1 MNKRGFASDNNSG
14 ILPAIL
20 EAIQNVNVGHV
31 AGYGDDIYTQN
42 AINEFKKIFGNEIE
56 VFFVFNGTGAN
67 ILSITSST
75 NSFNSVICAAT
86 AHIFVDECGAPEKAS
101 GCKLIP
107 ITTKDGKLT
116 PELIKPQLLGFGF
129 EHHSQPKLISISQV
143 TELGTVYEVDEIK
156 AICKLA
162 HQHGMLVH
170 MDGARIANAA
180 VSLNLPFNAFTND
193 AGIDVLSFGGTK
205 NGMMF
210 GEAVIFFNKELAENA
225 KYIRKQSTQL
235 YSKMRFIAA
244 QFSAYFENDLW
255 KINAAHAN
263 KMASVLAGKLVEIGI
278 PITQKVSANGI
289 FALLDDEI
297 RDKLQKEYFFY
308 PWDES
313 NHEVRWMTSFDT
325 APDDIDSFCKALE
338 KLLNE

>member
-14 ILPAIL
+14 IHPAIL

-325 APDDIDSFCKALE
+325 APEDIDSFCKALE

>member
-1 MNKRGFASDNNSG
+1 
-14 ILPAIL
+14 
-20 EAIQNVNVGHV
+20 
-31 AGYGDDIYTQN
+31 
-42 AINEFKKIFGNEIE
+42 
-56 VFFVFNGTGAN
+56 
-67 ILSITSST
+67 
-75 NSFNSVICAAT
+75 
-86 AHIFVDECGAPEKAS
+86 
-101 GCKLIP
+101 
-107 ITTKDGKLT
+107 
-116 PELIKPQLLGFGF
+116 
-129 EHHSQPKLISISQV
+129 
-143 TELGTVYEVDEIK
+143 
-156 AICKLA
+156 
-162 HQHGMLVH
+162 MLVH

-263 KMASVLAGKLVEIGI
+263 KMASVFAGKLVEIGI

-289 FALLDDEI
+289 FAILDDEI

-338 KLLNE
+338 RLLNE

>member
-14 ILPAIL
+14 IHPSIL

-107 ITTKDGKLT
+107 IATKNGKLT

-156 AICKLA
+156 AICNLA
-162 HQHGMLVH
+162 HQHGMFVH

-180 VSLNLPFNAFTND
+180 VSLDLPFNAFTND

-255 KINAAHAN
+255 KINATHAN
-263 KMASVLAGKLVEIGI
+263 KMALVLAGKLVEIGI

-289 FALLDDEI
+289 FAILDDEI

-308 PWDES
+308 PWEES

-325 APDDIDSFCKALE
+325 VSEDIDSFCKAL
-338 KLLNE
+338 KTLLNE

>member
-1 MNKRGFASDNNSG
+1 M
-14 ILPAIL
+14 

-235 YSKMRFIAA
+235 YSKMRYVAA
-244 QFSAYFENDLW
+244 QFIAYLSDDLLYHNALHANQMATVLREKLEAVGCCHFTQPTQANMVFLQIPAQFITELLKKHFFYVWDELQNEIRFVTSWDTTMEDIDRLVNDLSQILT
-255 KINAAHAN
+255 KT
-263 KMASVLAGKLVEIGI
+263 V
-278 PITQKVSANGI
+278 P
-289 FALLDDEI
+289 
-297 RDKLQKEYFFY
+297 
-308 PWDES
+308 
-313 NHEVRWMTSFDT
+313 T
-325 APDDIDSFCKALE
+325 APR
-338 KLLNE
+338 

>member
-14 ILPAIL
+14 IHPAIL

>member
-14 ILPAIL
+14 IHPAIL

-244 QFSAYFENDLW
+244 QFSAYFANDLW

-289 FALLDDEI
+289 FAILDDEI

>member
-14 ILPAIL
+14 IHPAIL

-67 ILSITSST
+67 ILSITNST

-244 QFSAYFENDLW
+244 QFSAYFANDLW

-338 KLLNE
+338 RLLNE

>member
-14 ILPAIL
+14 IHPAIL

-244 QFSAYFENDLW
+244 QFSAYFANDLW

-325 APDDIDSFCKALE
+325 APEDIDSFCKALE

>member
-14 ILPAIL
+14 IHPAIL

-244 QFSAYFENDLW
+244 QFSAYFANDLW

-338 KLLNE
+338 RLLNE